1 MRNTVESF
9 KFVGRG
15 GGNFSWI
22 VGFLL
27 TGILGEVISWITL
40 SKFVFTEDIN
50 NYI

>member
-9 KFVGRG
+9 KFVGG

-27 TGILGEVISWITL
+27 TGSLGDVISWITL